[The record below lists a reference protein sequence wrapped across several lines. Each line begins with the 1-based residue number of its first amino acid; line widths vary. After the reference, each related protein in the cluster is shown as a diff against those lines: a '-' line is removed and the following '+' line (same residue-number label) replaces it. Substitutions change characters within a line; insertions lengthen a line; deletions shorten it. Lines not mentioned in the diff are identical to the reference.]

1 MIWVGATTSDG
12 FFARC
17 GIVDEICGKAAGE
30 QMCADTI
37 SRFSMRYGALARG
50 RIDAGRSPAADV
62 Q

>member
-1 MIWVGATTSDG
+1 MIWVAATASG
-12 FFARC
+12 NFFARC
-17 GIVDEICGKAAGE
+17 GIVEEICGAGE